1 MPVNFLRPDL
11 AVWLVLLP
19 LIALFWVLNL
29 NAKRQFRVQS
39 GYRQNM
45 LPLSR
50 LSTFRQ
56 DVMILSAALL
66 ATLAVVL
73 AVMRPQLFIDRVLPE
88 YERQDL
94 VLVLDRSASMHARDV
109 TPSRFVRAVEE
120 IKSFLAAKPEEI
132 DRVGLVGFAG
142 TAITLSHLT
151 RDLETLFFFLDW
163 IGEDTRVYFGT
174 DLAGALTNALDLVT
188 KDEKLN
194 SDKELTQKIF
204 LVLSD
209 GDDQS
214 EKLTGLLN
222 QMQTEQIRVHTIGI
236 GTETAVPIPV
246 AEVNGIT
253 EYMQDEEGKQLTTQ
267 FDESTLRMVADMT
280 GGRFFR
286 STTGHDLVDMLNQ
299 IVQQERHQTGWKHTA
314 EYMELYVPLLML
326 AGMCCMLLLVKI

>member
-1 MPVNFLRPDL
+1 MPVHFLRPDL

-19 LIALFWVLNL
+19 LIALFWTLNL
-29 NAKRQFRVQS
+29 KAKRRFRVQS
-39 GYRQNM
+39 GYGQNM
-45 LPLSR
+45 LSLSR
-50 LSTFRQ
+50 LSTFRK
-56 DVMILSAALL
+56 DFMILSVALL

-120 IKSFLAAKPEEI
+120 IKSFLADKPEEI
-132 DRVGLVGFAG
+132 DKVGLVGFAG

-194 SDKELTQKIF
+194 SGKLITQKIF

-222 QMQTEQIRVHTIGI
+222 QMQSEHIRVHSIGI

-253 EYMQDEEGKQLTTQ
+253 EYMQDEEGKQLTTR

-286 STTGHDLVDMLNQ
+286 STTGHDLVDLINQ
-299 IVQQERHQTGWKHTA
+299 IARQERHQTGWKHTA
-314 EYMELYVPLLML
+314 EYIELYVPLLLL
-326 AGMCCMLLLVKI
+326 ACVCCMLMLVKL